1 MSKINITSITP
12 TYQQVATGAMVL
24 TISKKGSGV
33 LYIDEASND
42 ATAYATADTAGEQFQ
57 QTEALPTFIRATG
70 TGWEV
75 VVDGAL

>member
-1 MSKINITSITP
+1 MSKNNITNINNS
-12 TYQQVATGAMVL
+12 YQQVAAGAMVL

-42 ATAYATADTAGEQFQ
+42 ATAYATSDSAGEQFQ

-70 TGWEV
+70 AGWEV
-75 VVDGAL
+75 IVDGVL